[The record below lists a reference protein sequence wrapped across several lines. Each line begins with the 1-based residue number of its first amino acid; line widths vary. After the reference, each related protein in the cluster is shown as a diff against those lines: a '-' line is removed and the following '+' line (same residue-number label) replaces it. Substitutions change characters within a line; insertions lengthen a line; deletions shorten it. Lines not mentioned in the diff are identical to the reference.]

1 MLNST
6 LIGPKR
12 IRTVTVI
19 PETPDG
25 LAEAW
30 SYDVVTESTETNGGQ
45 AFRHPLQNGQEGIT
59 DGTRL
64 EPPEF
69 SVGGITTDTPVR
81 SLIPVG
87 DEHPGAVALYE
98 QIKAIRARQIPVMVM
113 TSWAGTLLS
122 RWPEV
127 ITGSHGA
134 ADGGS
139 IQISINFVRFRL
151 VFSQLTPQQVDSDVA
166 LLGSQTVQQTQ
177 FAG

>member
-1 MLNST
+1 MTAT
-6 LIGPKR
+6 LLAANR

-19 PETPDG
+19 PETVNG
-25 LAEAW
+25 LREAW
-30 SYDVVTESTETNGGQ
+30 SFDIVTGMTETNGGQ

-69 SVGGITTDTPVR
+69 SVEGLVTDTPIKF
-81 SLIPVG
+81 LIPNYQ
-87 DEHPGAVALYE
+87 HPGAATLYE
-98 QIKAIRARQIPVMVM
+98 QIKALRARQIPVTVI

-127 ITGSHGA
+127 ITGTHGA

-139 IQISINFVRFRL
+139 ILISINFVRFRL
-151 VFSQLTPQQVDSDVA
+151 VYTQLVPSQVDSDVA